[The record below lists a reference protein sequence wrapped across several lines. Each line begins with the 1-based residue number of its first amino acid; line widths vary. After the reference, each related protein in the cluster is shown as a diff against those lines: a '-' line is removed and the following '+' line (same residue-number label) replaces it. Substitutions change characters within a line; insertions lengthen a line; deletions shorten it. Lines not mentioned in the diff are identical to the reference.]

1 VWNFSGIGQG
11 AGGEVSC
18 TRTTNANAGQA
29 PTWVTVDTD
38 NVIPEASEE
47 NNDVSITLAV
57 AMQSEDH
64 PDPSPAKPDL
74 IIENAHFEP
83 VHPVPDEN
91 FTAVMTV
98 RNSSGVDVN
107 VPFEAMWIFPQALGV
122 DNCVWTFDNGLNAG
136 QAKTVQCT
144 RQSHALPGQSSTSP
158 TVDAQNVIDEEDEV
172 NNDVAVTLILYAEDH
187 PDPVAG
193 GKPDLVIGN
202 LQVSPNPVKPT
213 GSLSIRFTVVNQSA
227 AAAGPSQAEWRSQDA
242 GLSFTCA
249 VPQLAGGTSHTC
261 DGVMSIL
268 PGVGSYHSQA
278 IADVEKTVA
287 ETDEQNNNMKQPFKI
302 QP

>member
-1 VWNFSGIGQG
+1 
-11 AGGEVSC
+11 
-18 TRTTNANAGQA
+18 
-29 PTWVTVDTD
+29 
-38 NVIPEASEE
+38 
-47 NNDVSITLAV
+47 
-57 AMQSEDH
+57 
-64 PDPSPAKPDL
+64 
-74 IIENAHFEP
+74 AHFEP
-83 VHPVPDEN
+83 AHPVPDEN

-202 LQVSPNPVKPT
+202 LQVSPNPVSA
-213 GSLSIRFTVVNQSA
+213 GQDLYVEFEVVNQGN
-227 AAAGPSQAEWRSQDA
+227 GPAPASVAQLTTPPGA
-242 GLSFTCA
+242 GLSFRCEVPSLPPAGSSHCA
-249 VPQLAGGTSHTC
+249 WQFTAPSRRLNYGAR
-261 DGVMSIL
+261 
-268 PGVGSYHSQA
+268 A
-278 IADVEKTVA
+278 AADIENVVNEGAREDNNSLKETFTV
-287 ETDEQNNNMKQPFKI
+287 Q
-302 QP
+302 